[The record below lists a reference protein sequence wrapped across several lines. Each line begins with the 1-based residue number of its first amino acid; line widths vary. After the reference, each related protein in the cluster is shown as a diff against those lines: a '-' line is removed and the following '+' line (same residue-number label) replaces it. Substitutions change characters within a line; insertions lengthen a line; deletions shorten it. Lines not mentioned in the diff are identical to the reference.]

1 VPSLRRLRS
10 NVGCSRRLHRG
21 RSPKE
26 FRRLRQAPSSQLS
39 AAPAVPRASH
49 RVQFHHNSPLENRP
63 SPPRHCSH
71 QLHHPDRRQRRRNA
85 PSCRPRR

>member
-1 VPSLRRLRS
+1 
-10 NVGCSRRLHRG
+10 
-21 RSPKE
+21 
-26 FRRLRQAPSSQLS
+26 
-39 AAPAVPRASH
+39 
-49 RVQFHHNSPLENRP
+49 LENRP